1 MSTVTC
7 WLRKSFLDA
16 DHSDGC
22 GERDSKKPMVET
34 TEINYK
40 ENKFG
45 PDVVIQL
52 S

>member
-1 MSTVTC
+1 MLITLV
-7 WLRKSFLDA
+7 A
-16 DHSDGC
+16 E
-22 GERDSKKPMVET
+22 ERDSEKPTVET